1 MAEILVGTG
10 ITVGRG
16 ILIGGDLPPVQV
28 NYIVIEN
35 TTDDIIVTEQGGL
48 IIEEIN

>member
-1 MAEILVGTG
+1 MNEILIGGG
-10 ITVGRG
+10 IEIGRG

-35 TTDDIIVTEQGGL
+35 TTDIIVTEQGGL